1 MVTWPRLQATSDWQ
15 LLHYKKTAPLP
26 AIINFNDTSSLT
38 QRHPWSTQ
46 LQLKRRCCPVKNVSL
61 PQLLLLQKSPTNHT
75 ILLCTYL
82 TPLISFFLKFQ
93 QYHIIL
99 SVSVE
104 PCTHT
109 HTIRTA
115 AGIWPVKMG
124 KDWTKGVI
132 LCPFPITE
140 CSKKPCEGGK
150 SESSAEVGE
159 ISLAEL
165 QHDLQARD
173 SPRSFSSSFRELPEI
188 ISCPRKETNAISTGA
203 SLTIEFSHYQEALCF
218 KRSYTARLS
227 CRADS
232 FIRLPSGTINIVK
245 TVQRCMFRGK
255 EVKLCVLLAI
265 CIH

>member
-1 MVTWPRLQATSDWQ
+1 M
-15 LLHYKKTAPLP
+15 
-26 AIINFNDTSSLT
+26 
-38 QRHPWSTQ
+38 
-46 LQLKRRCCPVKNVSL
+46 
-61 PQLLLLQKSPTNHT
+61 
-75 ILLCTYL
+75 
-82 TPLISFFLKFQ
+82 
-93 QYHIIL
+93 
-99 SVSVE
+99 
-104 PCTHT
+104 
-109 HTIRTA
+109 
-115 AGIWPVKMG
+115 
-124 KDWTKGVI
+124 I

-140 CSKKPCEGGK
+140 CSKKLCEGGK
-150 SESSAEVGE
+150 SESSAEAGE

-255 EVKLCVLLAI
+255 EVKLRVLLAI